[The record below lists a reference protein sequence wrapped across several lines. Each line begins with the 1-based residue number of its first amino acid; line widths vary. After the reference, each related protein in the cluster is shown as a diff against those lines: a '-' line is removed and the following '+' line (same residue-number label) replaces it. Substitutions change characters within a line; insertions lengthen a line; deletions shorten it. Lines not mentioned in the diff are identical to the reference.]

1 MNNDIFLDGNKNNE
15 LDLFAILSLF
25 WKKKVILIISTATSI
40 IFTLIY
46 LLFLPNQYDS
56 NAVLAP
62 TNQSD
67 SMSSILGSYSSLA
80 GFAGVSLPSDSS
92 NKSIEAIERLK
103 SFDFFNN
110 NILPNIRLEHLYA
123 SKWNPEKNLLTYNT
137 NFYNSIDGSW
147 NLLPSSQESFEI
159 FEEIFAIS
167 ENKKTGFVTLSISH
181 VSPYVAK
188 NLLDLIIFE
197 INESMREID
206 KKIAQDAIDFL
217 NNQAEITRYKELKD
231 ATSKLLESQMQN
243 LMMASISDG
252 YIYKTINTPVANE
265 KPSSPNKLLIII
277 LGSLFGFALGIAII
291 LFRFMQKN

>member
-1 MNNDIFLDGNKNNE
+1 M
-15 LDLFAILSLF
+15 
-25 WKKKVILIISTATSI
+25 
-40 IFTLIY
+40 
-46 LLFLPNQYDS
+46 
-56 NAVLAP
+56 
-62 TNQSD
+62 
-67 SMSSILGSYSSLA
+67 
-80 GFAGVSLPSDSS
+80 
-92 NKSIEAIERLK
+92 
-103 SFDFFNN
+103 
-110 NILPNIRLEHLYA
+110 
-123 SKWNPEKNLLTYNT
+123 
-137 NFYNSIDGSW
+137 
-147 NLLPSSQESFEI
+147 
-159 FEEIFAIS
+159 
-167 ENKKTGFVTLSISH
+167 SISH

-277 LGSLFGFALGIAII
+277 LGSLFRFALGIAII